1 MVITFRTLSKLES
14 ASLLAFDEDAGGDSP
29 LELPSV
35 SMATFPAIVSMMYNA
50 QPNQFVPLVTTLIQ
64 NVYICSIYHHQ
75 DGEYLHTLLSY
86 AQDYIDMEDLSSVHD
101 LAKAIMSLSSIKSMI
116 LRVVQIGSR
125 NFINCAL
132 SDKNYLLVF
141 GVLDCST
148 EFVDQ

>member
-1 MVITFRTLSKLES
+1 
-14 ASLLAFDEDAGGDSP
+14 
-29 LELPSV
+29 
-35 SMATFPAIVSMMYNA
+35 
-50 QPNQFVPLVTTLIQ
+50 
-64 NVYICSIYHHQ
+64 
-75 DGEYLHTLLSY
+75 
-86 AQDYIDMEDLSSVHD
+86 MEDLSSVHD

-132 SDKNYLLVF
+132 SDKNYLLEF